1 MERSREAVLEWQSR
15 WRVAAGAAAITAVVL
30 MFASQLVNEAS
41 GDTDS
46 EVLRSIHEHSGSVAL
61 SGILQGIAFALLA
74 IPIYYLFRL
83 ARDRSDRVMRQL
95 VGLVI
100 VAPLF
105 LALSSGLTIGARG
118 EAADQFVAGDA
129 KSTLTASEA
138 KSDCLDDLDDEGKED
153 FASEYE
159 PARGE
164 SALAACERQKVE
176 DDEASNAVG
185 EASLAPFVTGFGLA
199 GGLGLAISLFYTCM
213 SAMRVGLLSR
223 FWGSLGM
230 VAGVAFLLGPLF
242 FISLI
247 WFAYF
252 GLLTLGALPRP
263 PAWAAGEAV
272 PWPTPGEKA
281 AAELEPSNPADIDP
295 SERRKRKQR
304 DSDQQD
310 PGEG

>member
-1 MERSREAVLEWQSR
+1 MERSPEAVLEWQSR
-15 WRVAAGAAAITAVVL
+15 WRIPAGAAAIVAVVL

-46 EVLRSIHEHSGSVAL
+46 EVLRSIHEHSGSVAA

-83 ARDRSDRVMRQL
+83 AQARSDRMLRQL
-95 VGLVI
+95 VGLAVA
-100 VAPLF
+100 APLF
-105 LALSSGLTIGARG
+105 LALSSGLTIGARD
-118 EAADQFVAGDA
+118 ESADQFVAGEA
-129 KSTLTASEA
+129 KSTLTANEA
-138 KSDCLDDLDDEGKED
+138 RSDCRSDLDEEGKED
-153 FASEYE
+153 FADEYE

-164 SALAACERQKVE
+164 SALSACEEQKIA

-230 VAGVAFLLGPLF
+230 AAGIAFLLGPLF
-242 FISLI
+242 FIALI

-252 GLLTLGALPRP
+252 GLLTLGAMPRP
-263 PAWAAGEAV
+263 PAWDAGEAV

-281 AAELEPSNPADIDP
+281 ASELEPPNPAEIEP

-310 PGEG
+310 SDEG